1 MYVKI
6 AEDVRNASKNSFK
19 SFVCQKNELI
29 SHYRSRRQGSWVGDD
44 ILKKDVYNVLFLTYQ
59 NVGNFEIGVEN
70 EIKVDVCVVCVYTRS
85 MHLPLNGKV
94 YGVVRN
100 IYIISAGST
109 LLVTPMGSPTTLIGG
124 K

>member
-1 MYVKI
+1 M
-6 AEDVRNASKNSFK
+6 
-19 SFVCQKNELI
+19 
-29 SHYRSRRQGSWVGDD
+29 GDD

-85 MHLPLNGKV
+85 MHLPLNGEV

-100 IYIISAGST
+100 IYTQRGICVT
-109 LLVTPMGSPTTLIGG
+109 CLLLWALQGP
-124 K
+124 

>member
-1 MYVKI
+1 MGI
-6 AEDVRNASKNSFK
+6 ANN
-19 SFVCQKNELI
+19 CITL
-29 SHYRSRRQGSWVGDD
+29 SHRPRRQGSWVGDD

-85 MHLPLNGKV
+85 MHLPLNGEV

-100 IYIISAGST
+100 IYIIGAGST
-109 LLVTPMGSPTTLIGG
+109 LLVTAVVIPTTLIGD

>member
-1 MYVKI
+1 M
-6 AEDVRNASKNSFK
+6 
-19 SFVCQKNELI
+19 
-29 SHYRSRRQGSWVGDD
+29 GDD

-85 MHLPLNGKV
+85 VHLPLNGKV

-100 IYIISAGST
+100 IYIIGAGST
-109 LLVTPMGSPTTLIGG
+109 LLVTPMGFPTTLIGG